1 MEKSIEEI
9 AKVLKK
15 ARISRGLTLQ
25 RAGELL
31 GVSHSSVS
39 SWEKGEYLPKDKKGV
54 VNFYGLDPEIFG
66 LSQSIREEKD
76 EYATNEDEIHK
87 QYIFLP
93 RYSVEAGAG
102 SGRIIE
108 SEQITDYMAFRRD
121 WFSARNM
128 QPNNACLIKALGD
141 SMEPTI
147 PSGALVLVDLSR
159 CNAHTDGIYV
169 FRTNGDLRIKRMQRM
184 MNGNIRVR
192 SDNPEYQEEVV
203 EPDKQECFEII
214 GRAVWVGV
222 EI

>member
-1 MEKSIEEI
+1 MNLKEI
-9 AKVLKK
+9 GEALRE
-15 ARISRGLTLQ
+15 ARIKKRWSCKE
-25 RAGELL
+25 AGDFF
-31 GVSHSSVS
+31 GVSHSAVS
-39 SWEKGEYLPKDKKGV
+39 SWERGQYLPKDKESLVREYK
-54 VNFYGLDPEIFG
+54 LDPEIFG
-66 LSQSIREEKD
+66 LSQSIRED
-76 EYATNEDEIHK
+76 LDDFATNGEDMHK

-169 FRTNGDLRIKRMQRM
+169 FRTDGDLRIKRMQRM

-192 SDNPEYQEEVV
+192 SDNPEYQEEIV
-203 EPDKQECFEII
+203 EPDKQDSFEII